1 MFKTMSLSGSGAFD
15 MGSLGKKLRS
25 CLPLI
30 IVPDDAARIRMSD
43 LCPLSR

>member
-15 MGSLGKKLRS
+15 TESLGKQLRS

-30 IVPDDAARIRMSD
+30 IVPGDAAKI
-43 LCPLSR
+43 